1 MLEPLTDLP
10 IEEPLEPGLP
20 VRPARD
26 GSVQAQERRT
36 PAAAAPGTAGEE
48 LIDPEMLLGMTPA
61 TVVEEPASGPTPPAH
76 DAASDQNDAAAG
88 TLATSSAPGATD
100 LIDPDELLSEQLLT
114 GDPIATPVRD
124 KDSDGGARLSTPA
137 ELTLT
142 DEPFEGATRSSAT
155 NLEAKPTGAAPATTS
170 SDASAAIITTPGVEA
185 SGGVTKAASASEAS
199 AAIAKA
205 AASEASAAMAKAAAS
220 EASAAI
226 AKAPASDTAA
236 TAKAPASEPPAA
248 TANASAAETS
258 PATTAAAA
266 PTPATAASANAA
278 STGSSAAVA
287 PPSNS
292 APATQARTSQQ
303 KAPASKPAVKAA
315 TPAKTGK
322 PATVTP
328 IAPAARSG
336 GTAKAADP
344 ALPLPAPTPVVAPV
358 AVVGQTTTSPVPP
371 PAPAAAPSSVPT
383 LAAAATP
390 VVAAASTVV
399 PVPAAALAPTV
410 APASAA
416 PATPAASAT
425 PVAPVPPAP
434 VATPAMDRDFIA
446 RNQIVERYLSGRLP
460 LKGATDF
467 ERFCRDNPE
476 ILDELGL
483 PERVNAGLRL
493 LEASGKPEP
502 WQEAPTPF
510 WAKLPVFLGAAA
522 AVLVLGVALS
532 IVASSSSAKSAKIE
546 KLQRQ
551 VADQP
556 LDAAT
561 STREIRLLPTREGA
575 SNVPAVTV
583 GGGEAQLV
591 DFRIDE
597 TRSPYKEFTVTIDRV
612 DQGRVGVFHN
622 LSKDSNGHIRFSL
635 NTSAL
640 GPGNYQFTIEGI
652 SWKGE
657 VVPDS
662 WVMIRVQH

>member
-1 MLEPLTDLP
+1 
-10 IEEPLEPGLP
+10 
-20 VRPARD
+20 
-26 GSVQAQERRT
+26 
-36 PAAAAPGTAGEE
+36 
-48 LIDPEMLLGMTPA
+48 
-61 TVVEEPASGPTPPAH
+61 
-76 DAASDQNDAAAG
+76 
-88 TLATSSAPGATD
+88 
-100 LIDPDELLSEQLLT
+100 
-114 GDPIATPVRD
+114 
-124 KDSDGGARLSTPA
+124 
-137 ELTLT
+137 
-142 DEPFEGATRSSAT
+142 
-155 NLEAKPTGAAPATTS
+155 
-170 SDASAAIITTPGVEA
+170 
-185 SGGVTKAASASEAS
+185 
-199 AAIAKA
+199 
-205 AASEASAAMAKAAAS
+205 
-220 EASAAI
+220 
-226 AKAPASDTAA
+226 
-236 TAKAPASEPPAA
+236 
-248 TANASAAETS
+248 
-258 PATTAAAA
+258 
-266 PTPATAASANAA
+266 
-278 STGSSAAVA
+278 
-287 PPSNS
+287 
-292 APATQARTSQQ
+292 
-303 KAPASKPAVKAA
+303 
-315 TPAKTGK
+315 
-322 PATVTP
+322 
-328 IAPAARSG
+328 
-336 GTAKAADP
+336 
-344 ALPLPAPTPVVAPV
+344 
-358 AVVGQTTTSPVPP
+358 
-371 PAPAAAPSSVPT
+371 
-383 LAAAATP
+383 

-416 PATPAASAT
+416 PATPAASAA
-425 PVAPVPPAP
+425 PVAPAPPAP

-467 ERFCRDNPE
+467 ERFCRDNPQV
-476 ILDELGL
+476 LDELGL